1 MDDDEPADATY
12 HVVINHEEQYSIW
25 MDGRDIPAGWRSVG
39 KSGPKAECLEY
50 INQVW
55 TDMRPLSLR
64 KKMEEWQRTPPQEP
78 VSAPVDPAP
87 SLVARLSTGEHEAEV
102 WLGRDPSFDEF
113 RECIKRKYVHIRF
126 PNTRGGTTLGFYL
139 DDGRTQLS
147 AENIAEQKGTA
158 RLVGELSLDYVKC
171 RCVAEIELGTL
182 KGTGHLEV
190 LETLN

>member
-1 MDDDEPADATY
+1 MDDDTLEHATY
-12 HVVINHEEQYSIW
+12 HVVVNHEEQYSIW
-25 MDGRDIPAGWRSVG
+25 MDGRDIPEGWRSVG

-64 KKMEEWQRTPPQEP
+64 KKMEEWQRMPPPEP
-78 VSAPVDPAP
+78 AAAPIDPGP
-87 SLVARLSTGEHEAEV
+87 SLVTRLSTGEHEVEV

-126 PNTRGGTTLGFYL
+126 PNTRGGTTLGFQL
-139 DDGRTQLS
+139 DDARTQLS
-147 AENIAEQKGTA
+147 TGNLDEQSGIV

-171 RCVAEIELGTL
+171 RCVAEIDLGAL
-182 KGTGHLEV
+182 KGTGHLEILQTV
-190 LETLN
+190 N